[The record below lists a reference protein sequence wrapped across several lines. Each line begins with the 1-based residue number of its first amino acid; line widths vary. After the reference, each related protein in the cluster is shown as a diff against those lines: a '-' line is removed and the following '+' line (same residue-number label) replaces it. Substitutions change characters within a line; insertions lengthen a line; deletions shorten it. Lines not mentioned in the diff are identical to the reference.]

1 MNTYPIYL
9 NNLSNQSVVV
19 IGGGSVALRK
29 TQGLLEAGA
38 SVTLI
43 SPKINQALEKLSRTA
58 SLTLKQRDYIPG
70 DLRGVFL
77 VIAATNDPSVN
88 QAVWDEAQQE
98 NCLINVVDD
107 PAHCNFIIPAQVRH
121 GDFSI
126 AVSTGGASP
135 ALARRLR
142 ERLEMGYGPEY
153 GELTALLREL
163 RPTLLSSFPPG
174 KARLDAALQLVD
186 SDLIQVLKQDGYAQA
201 RRIALN
207 MIAAG
212 TRDE

>member
-1 MNTYPIYL
+1 MQTYPIYL
-9 NNLSNQSVVV
+9 NNLSRQTVVV

-29 TQGLLEAGA
+29 VKGLLEVGA

-43 SPKINQALEKLSRTA
+43 SPKITQALEKLSQTV
-58 SLTLKQRDYIPG
+58 SLRLIQRDYHPG
-70 DLRGVFL
+70 DLRGAFL
-77 VIAATNDPSVN
+77 VIAATDDPRVN

-142 ERLEMGYGPEY
+142 EQLESDFGPEY
-153 GELTALLREL
+153 GALTALMREL
-163 RPTLLSSFPPG
+163 RPILLSSYPPG
-174 KARLDAALQLVD
+174 KARLVAALRLVD
-186 SDLIQVLKQDGYAQA
+186 SDLIKILKQEGYAQA
-201 RRIALN
+201 RCFALH
-207 MIAAG
+207 MLEAG
-212 TRDE
+212 TINE